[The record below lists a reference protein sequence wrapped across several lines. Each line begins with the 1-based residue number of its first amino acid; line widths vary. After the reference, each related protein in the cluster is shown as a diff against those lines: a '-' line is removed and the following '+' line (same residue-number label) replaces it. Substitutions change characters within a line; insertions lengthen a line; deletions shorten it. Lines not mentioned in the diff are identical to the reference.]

1 MELHTIGA
9 WIASKDELSLKLLP
23 PYVAQEKAL
32 NAEMAA
38 ALGMSG
44 RAPLEMLDD
53 LVDRA
58 NGITLSLSIPFELDA
73 PDLPTARCSLMNRLE
88 AQLRTGKIR

>member
-58 NGITLSLSIPFELDA
+58 NGITIELSSPFELDA
-73 PDLPTARCSLMNRLE
+73 PDIDAGGAALIRRLQ
-88 AQLRTGKIR
+88 AQLLTGQIR